1 MACPVC
7 RCAKFYI
14 KDPQD
19 GYETREFEYN
29 NGSIDYD
36 DADSDESDL
45 EVTPECEIYC
55 QRCAWHG
62 PLNQIAGC

>member
-7 RCAKFYI
+7 RCESFYI
-14 KDPQD
+14 KNPQD
-19 GYETREFEYN
+19 RFETRDFEYK
-29 NGSIDYD
+29 NGLVKYTETD
-36 DADSDESDL
+36 DDVVGL

-62 PLNQIAGC
+62 PLEEISGR